1 MFYFFQRYVMA
12 IAMMP
17 HNLNTYKYSVCLTG
31 RRRKSSLIGIV
42 VCVFVIQLLQ
52 LVVWCTHFLGDGLN

>member
-1 MFYFFQRYVMA
+1 MA